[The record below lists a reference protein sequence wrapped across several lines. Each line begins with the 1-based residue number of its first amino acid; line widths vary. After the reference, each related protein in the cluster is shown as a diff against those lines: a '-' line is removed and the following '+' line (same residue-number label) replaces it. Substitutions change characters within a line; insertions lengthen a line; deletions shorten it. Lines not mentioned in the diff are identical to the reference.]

1 MPPFIVN
8 RGTLNEP
15 RDSDG
20 TNAPCI
26 KTVDTMTIMPMSA
39 NVLALA
45 SCRVRVVSPT
55 LPSSGLSR

>member
-1 MPPFIVN
+1 MTPMAWNIPPLTVSS
-8 RGTLNEP
+8 GVLNEP

-26 KTVDTMTIMPMSA
+26 STVVTMTIIPMSA

-45 SCRVRVVSPT
+45 SYTDGLVS
-55 LPSSGLSR
+55 